1 MKAIVKQVEGLSLVG
16 KSDSNHWVPVD
27 SVKSF
32 GGSEAATK
40 PMELVLIALGGC
52 TSMDV
57 LSILKKMR
65 QDVRDYD
72 LEIDTERAEGHPS
85 VFTKIHLHYIIK
97 GKDINSDNVKK
108 AIELSM
114 NQYCSVSAMLK
125 NSVDMTWDFEIKEIE
140 Q

>member
-16 KSDSNHWVPVD
+16 KSDSNHWLPLD
-27 SVKSF
+27 SIKTF
-32 GGSEAATK
+32 GGAEAATK

-52 TSMDV
+52 TGMDV

-65 QDVRDYD
+65 EDVRDFD
-72 LEIDTERAEGHPS
+72 IELDADKADGHPA
-85 VFTKIHLHYIIK
+85 VFTTIHVHYIIK
-97 GKDINSDNVKK
+97 GKNIKSENVNK

-125 NSVDMTWDFEIKEIE
+125 KSVDVTWDCEIQEIE
-140 Q
+140 

>member
-1 MKAIVKQVEGLSLVG
+1 MKARVKQVEGLSLIG
-16 KSDSNHWVPVD
+16 KSDSNHWVPLD
-27 SVKSF
+27 SMKVV
-32 GGSEAATK
+32 GGTEAAAK

-72 LEIDTERAEGHPS
+72 VELDGEKAEGHPS
-85 VFTKIHLHYIIK
+85 VFTKIHLRYIIK
-97 GKDINSDNVKK
+97 GKEINPENVEK

-114 NQYCSVSAMLK
+114 TKYCSVSAMLK
-125 NSVDMTWDFEIKEIE
+125 KSVDITWDFEIVSVD
-140 Q
+140 

>member
-1 MKAIVKQVEGLSLVG
+1 MQAIVKQVEGLSLVG
-16 KSDSNHWVPVD
+16 KSDSNHWVPLD
-27 SVKSF
+27 SVKTF

-65 QDVRDYD
+65 EDVHDYD
-72 LEIDTERAEGHPS
+72 VKLDADKAEGHPA

-97 GKDINSDNVKK
+97 GKNIKSENVNK

-125 NSVDMTWDFEIKEIE
+125 KSVDVTWDFEIQDVE
-140 Q
+140 

>member
-16 KSDSNHWVPVD
+16 KSDSNHWVPLD
-27 SVKSF
+27 SVKTF
-32 GGSEAATK
+32 GGAEAAAK

-65 QDVRDYD
+65 EDVRDYD
-72 LEIDTERAEGHPS
+72 VELDAEKADGHPS

-97 GKDINSDNVKK
+97 GKNVKSENVNK

-125 NSVDMTWDFEIKEIE
+125 KSVDVTWDFEIQEVE
-140 Q
+140 

>member
-1 MKAIVKQVEGLSLVG
+1 MQATIKQVEGLSLIG
-16 KSDSNHWVPVD
+16 KSDSNHWVPLD

-32 GGSEAATK
+32 GGGEAATK

-52 TSMDV
+52 TTMDV

-65 QDVRDYD
+65 EDVRDFD
-72 LEIDTERAEGHPS
+72 INIDADKAEGHPS

-97 GKDINSDNVKK
+97 GKNIKSENVNK

-125 NSVDMTWDFEIKEIE
+125 KSVDVTWDFEIQEVD
-140 Q
+140 

>member
-1 MKAIVKQVEGLSLVG
+1 MKAVVKQVEGLSLIG
-16 KSDSNHWVPVD
+16 KADSNHWVPLD
-27 SVKSF
+27 SMKML
-32 GGSEAATK
+32 GGSESATK

-57 LSILKKMR
+57 LSILKKKR

-72 LEIDTERAEGHPS
+72 VELDAEKAEGYPS

-97 GKDINSDNVKK
+97 GKNVDPQSVNR

-125 NSVDMTWDFEIKEIE
+125 KSVDMTWDFEIQEVE
-140 Q
+140 

>member
-16 KSDSNHWVPVD
+16 KSESNHWVPLD
-27 SVKSF
+27 SVKTF
-32 GGSEAATK
+32 GGAEAASK

-57 LSILKKMR
+57 LSILKKKR
-65 QDVRDYD
+65 EDVRDFD
-72 LEIDTERAEGHPS
+72 IELDADKATEHPA
-85 VFTKIHLHYIIK
+85 VFTKIHLHYVIK
-97 GKDINSDNVKK
+97 GKNVNPENVNK

-125 NSVDMTWDFEIKEIE
+125 KSVDVTWDFEIKEVE
-140 Q
+140 

>member
-16 KSDSNHWVPVD
+16 KSDSNHWLPLD
-27 SVKSF
+27 SVKTF

-65 QDVRDYD
+65 EDVRDYD
-72 LEIDTERAEGHPS
+72 VQLDADKAEGHPA

-97 GKDINSDNVKK
+97 GKNIKSENVNK

-125 NSVDMTWDFEIKEIE
+125 KSVDVTWDFEIQDVE
-140 Q
+140 

>member
-1 MKAIVKQVEGLSLVG
+1 MKARVKQVEGLSLVG
-16 KSDSNHWVPVD
+16 KADSNHWVPLD
-27 SVKSF
+27 SVKTF

-72 LEIDTERAEGHPS
+72 LELDAEKAEGHPS

-97 GKDINSDNVKK
+97 GKNVNHDNVNK

-125 NSVDMTWDFEIKEIE
+125 KSVDVTWDFEIKEVE
-140 Q
+140 